1 MDYGRFLHLRR
12 PVWEAFGRGLDAL
25 RRLPD
30 TRTSLALGGEGAMGY
45 EEVEALA
52 IGYRQVLHDHALATT
67 RFPGTGA
74 ARQLADLS
82 LQGTHAL
89 TRRSRPRHGLRHF
102 VFEAF
107 PGAFRRQLGMLGL
120 VVAVF
125 GVATLFGLILAA
137 VQPGL
142 GSLVLGPEKLHQL
155 EEGHLWTEMLTRT
168 PTAIGS
174 SQIFINNIKV
184 ALVAWSGGIL
194 AGIVPIYTVLANG
207 LILGFGISVTLHYSM
222 AADLLAFT
230 AAHGPL
236 EITLILVCSAAGL
249 SLGSAVVGA
258 GDVPRAVAMQRAAG
272 DSLCVMLGC
281 LPWFVVLGVV
291 EARISPD
298 PSVPLAVKIALGV
311 SLVLVFLGAALGPH
325 APTPPEAS
333 DVDPV

>member
-12 PVWEAFGRGLDAL
+12 PVWEAFARGLDTL
-25 RRLPD
+25 RRLPGS
-30 TRTSLALGGEGAMGY
+30 RSSLALGGEGAMGY

-74 ARQLADLS
+74 ARQLADLA

-89 TRRSRPRHGLRHF
+89 TRRSKPRNGLRHF

-107 PGAFRRQLGMLGL
+107 PGAFRRQLGMLAL
-120 VVAVF
+120 AAAAF
-125 GVATLFGLILAA
+125 GMAALFGLILAA

-142 GSLVLGPEKLHQL
+142 GSLVLGPERLHQL

-168 PTAIGS
+168 PTSTGS
-174 SQIFINNIKV
+174 AMIFVNNIKV
-184 ALVAWSGGIL
+184 ALLAWSGGIL
-194 AGIVPIYTVLANG
+194 AGIVPLISLLFNG
-207 LILGFGISVTLHYSM
+207 VSLGFVLSVTLHYSM
-222 AADLLAFT
+222 AADLLSFT

-236 EITLILVCSAAGL
+236 EITLLLVCSAAGL
-249 SLGSAVVGA
+249 SLGSALVSA

-272 DSLCVMLGC
+272 DSVLLVLGC

-291 EARISPD
+291 EARVSPD
-298 PSVPLAVKIALGV
+298 PSVPLTVKIALGL
-311 SLVLVFLGAALGPH
+311 SLVLAFLGAALGPH
-325 APTPPEAS
+325 APTPPEAA